1 MVTPSSLHDLRG
13 ERSADLTGAA
23 LERVK
28 NVRPGVAVT
37 LLLSADP
44 RLLMASLNLQ
54 LRENLHW
61 DAVEADGAWRVI
73 VRHREDA
80 APADVL
86 ALLAA
91 DHKRIDGL
99 LARALSLLN
108 RGETGAAVPLLR
120 EFAAALKRHV
130 GFEDGELAAGLGA
143 SRAAADEPP
152 AVMLREHGEIGQ
164 QLLLVEE
171 ILATD
176 PVDGSELAV
185 YCAILSGTLAKHEY
199 REEHS
204 LFPLWR
210 SALMRRGS
218 DERADLLEKAV
229 AALRGRD
236 VSGAAAL

>member
-1 MVTPSSLHDLRG
+1 MPDKIHDLRG

-23 LERVK
+23 LERVRV
-28 NVRPGVAVT
+28 VRPGVAVT

-44 RLLMASLNLQ
+44 GLLMASLNLQ

-61 DAVEADGAWRVI
+61 NVVEADGAWRVT

-86 ALLAA
+86 ALLSA

-108 RGETGAAVPLLR
+108 RGDAAAAVPLLQ
-120 EFAAALKRHV
+120 EFAVALKRHV
-130 GFEDGELAAGLGA
+130 GFEDSELAASLGA
-143 SRAAADEPP
+143 ERAAADEPP
-152 AVMLREHGEIGQ
+152 AVMLREHREIAQ
-164 QLLLVEE
+164 QLALVEE
-171 ILATD
+171 TLAIE
-176 PVDGSELAV
+176 PVDASELAI
-185 YCAILSGTLAKHEY
+185 YCAILSGTLAKHEH

-210 SALMRRGS
+210 AALLRRAV
-218 DERADLLEKAV
+218 DERAALLKKA
-229 AALRGRD
+229 AEALRGGD
-236 VSGAAAL
+236 ASGAAAL